1 LRRMLQRLLARL
13 PFRRPSTRFFIT
25 LGLCSMLSSALLM
38 AGFVG
43 LTPDRLSAQRHGH
56 VMLAETL
63 AATVADLVARRDT
76 ARLRAMLEFVER
88 RNPELLSVGLRS
100 TAGRIVMAAG
110 PHDSEEAARTPEAL
124 RVDVAI
130 QKEGA
135 EWGTLELR
143 FQAVGWLDQLVF
155 AGVDPRMLLVVAVVG
170 LCFVGFHLYLGR
182 VLKQLDPSQ
191 AIPNR
196 VRNALDTMAEGL
208 LVADASGRI
217 MLANAAFGFLSGR
230 PSENVV
236 GSRIDDLPFEDL
248 EGGAL
253 LDDDRPWKAALT
265 TRMTQRSARF
275 RLLDVTG
282 RPRTVLVNCSPVLGA
297 ADVASGVL
305 VSFDDVSDLEEKEV
319 ELRVAKN
326 EAEAANRAKSEFL
339 ANMSHEIRTPMNAVL
354 GFTELLRRGYHKS
367 EADMRRHLDTIHAS
381 GSHLLQ
387 LINDI
392 LDLAKVESGRLELES
407 LPCAAHDVL
416 REVVTVMGVKA
427 REKSIGLAFEC
438 TTRVP
443 ENIATDP
450 TRLRQIV
457 TNLVGNAIKFTR
469 EGEVRV
475 CLAMRRVDQRIL
487 MEVQV
492 RDTGAGIPEDRL
504 EAIFE
509 PFTQASAS
517 TARTHGGTGLGLT
530 ISRRFARGLG
540 GDIVATSRPGEGST
554 FTLTIDPGPL
564 TDTRWIEPEAAMR
577 SADFDSRPGEESTWS
592 FPPLK
597 VLVVDDG
604 QPNRE
609 LVRLVLEPAGLQVEE
624 AEDGLQ
630 GVEKAMAGGFSL
642 ILMDMQMPVM
652 DGYEATAT
660 LRERGCE
667 TPVYALTADAMK
679 GFESRLMEVGC
690 KGFLTKPVDV
700 DLLMR
705 TIAPVLGGRMVPAAP
720 RVPVESVAA
729 PRAATGAVVSRLQ
742 DHPRLRVVAQSFARQ
757 LPDRALTIR
766 QAWAKRDYEAL
777 AALGHWLKGT
787 GGTAGFD
794 AFTAPAQAM
803 EKLAK
808 AGDEAGLSKTID
820 ELLSLADRVVAPPEL
835 QLQEEGRRA

>member
-1 LRRMLQRLLARL
+1 
-13 PFRRPSTRFFIT
+13 
-25 LGLCSMLSSALLM
+25 
-38 AGFVG
+38 
-43 LTPDRLSAQRHGH
+43 
-56 VMLAETL
+56 
-63 AATVADLVARRDT
+63 
-76 ARLRAMLEFVER
+76 
-88 RNPELLSVGLRS
+88 
-100 TAGRIVMAAG
+100 
-110 PHDSEEAARTPEAL
+110 
-124 RVDVAI
+124 
-130 QKEGA
+130 
-135 EWGTLELR
+135 
-143 FQAVGWLDQLVF
+143 
-155 AGVDPRMLLVVAVVG
+155 
-170 LCFVGFHLYLGR
+170 
-182 VLKQLDPSQ
+182 
-191 AIPNR
+191 
-196 VRNALDTMAEGL
+196 
-208 LVADASGRI
+208 
-217 MLANAAFGFLSGR
+217 
-230 PSENVV
+230 
-236 GSRIDDLPFEDL
+236 
-248 EGGAL
+248 
-253 LDDDRPWKAALT
+253 
-265 TRMTQRSARF
+265 
-275 RLLDVTG
+275 
-282 RPRTVLVNCSPVLGA
+282 
-297 ADVASGVL
+297 
-305 VSFDDVSDLEEKEV
+305 
-319 ELRVAKN
+319 
-326 EAEAANRAKSEFL
+326 
-339 ANMSHEIRTPMNAVL
+339 MSHEIRTPMNAVL

-554 FTLTIDPGPL
+554 FTLTLDPGPL
-564 TDTRWIEPEAAMR
+564 TGARWIEPEAAMR
-577 SADFDSRPGEESTWS
+577 SADFGSRPGEESTWS

-630 GVEKAMAGGFSL
+630 GVEKAMSGGFSL

-652 DGYEATAT
+652 DGYKATARIRAEERWRALPVIAMTANAMASDRQACLDAGMSDHVGKPFDLDDLVAVVLKHARPGSPNSAVEAGPELATQLPGAVLQMAASMGVDLQPALQRLGGHLGTYTRMWRNFSADLPPLLDRLASHCAASRWSDAAQEIHT
-660 LRERGCE
+660 LKGLAGMLGIPEVIQHCQQAERELPSLGSDAAVLKAWPPLR
-667 TPVYALTADAMK
+667 AWADA
-679 GFESRLMEVGC
+679 FLPVGDT
-690 KGFLTKPVDV
+690 L
-700 DLLMR
+700 
-705 TIAPVLGGRMVPAAP
+705 
-720 RVPVESVAA
+720 
-729 PRAATGAVVSRLQ
+729 
-742 DHPRLRVVAQSFARQ
+742 
-757 LPDRALTIR
+757 
-766 QAWAKRDYEAL
+766 L
-777 AALGHWLKGT
+777 AALE
-787 GGTAGFD
+787 TADSSHAAAVPALSQEQRLEDLGALASLLQASDMKALD
-794 AFTAPAQAM
+794 AFEPLRRDPQ
-803 EKLAK
+803 
-808 AGDEAGLSKTID
+808 LSRHP
-820 ELLSLADRVVAPPEL
+820 SWPEL
-835 QLQEEGRRA
+835 QQALDRLEFEEAALLVAEVMKGLRA